1 MKTALDNYSQ
11 NRAKLSAKF
20 RNQWILWIFVIILS
34 QSLDS
39 VVTKVCLVSSGSK
52 ENSACPDALDIGGQL
67 ESVLSL
73 PSTLESGACR
83 ASELFGV
90 DRTFIINLD
99 RRTDKVHIQNT
110 RSKNSF
116 SSAIQIKRRPR
127 QWATMASRLAA
138 AGFSNYE
145 RFPAVDGRTL
155 PLVSSAPDASD
166 TLERTAYGLKQPQQS
181 RSTSTAAVTK
191 HHG

>member
-20 RNQWILWIFVIILS
+20 RNQWILWIFVKILS
-34 QSLDS
+34 QSIDS
-39 VVTKVCLVSSGSK
+39 VATKVCLVNSGSK
-52 ENSACPDALDIGGQL
+52 ENSVCPDALDTGGQL
-67 ESVLSL
+67 DSVVSL
-73 PSTLESGACR
+73 PSTLESRACR

-166 TLERTAYGLKQPQQS
+166 TLERTAYGLKKPQQS
-181 RSTSTAAVTK
+181 RSTSTAAVIK

>member
-20 RNQWILWIFVIILS
+20 RNQWILWIFVKILS
-34 QSLDS
+34 QSIDS
-39 VVTKVCLVSSGSK
+39 VATKVCLVNSGSK
-52 ENSACPDALDIGGQL
+52 ENSVCPDALDTGGQL
-67 ESVLSL
+67 DSVVSL
-73 PSTLESGACR
+73 PSTLESRACR

-99 RRTDKVHIQNT
+99 RRTDKVHIQNA
-110 RSKNSF
+110 RSNNSF
-116 SSAIQIKRRPR
+116 SSAIQIKRSPR